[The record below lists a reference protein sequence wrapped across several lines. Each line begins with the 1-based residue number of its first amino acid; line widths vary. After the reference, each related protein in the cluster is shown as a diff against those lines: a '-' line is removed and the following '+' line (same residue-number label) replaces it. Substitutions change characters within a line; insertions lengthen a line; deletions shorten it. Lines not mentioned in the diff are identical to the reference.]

1 MVIVYYRRTVNM
13 GRTKSQSRSSS
24 SSSTRSVPY
33 DMNIPENKTVA
44 RLKVELSSRGIEFPS
59 NAKKSQLLRLWKTY
73 IMKTTSGPIPG
84 QITEPAPLRHDTL
97 PEVPPEARDLLVT
110 SQEEA
115 SQNSPRDGS
124 KHGDLHPMQT
134 AISSMAATMESLV
147 NRISELEKFSNL
159 HPKTITIPQVS
170 LTIHPYYMAE
180 PLSKHTLETAMMSSQ
195 TQRRFSLDN
204 VTGSS
209 VIADNQIDAGNGLS
223 IPQSHGLRTDR
234 GYSSESLPHVELVS
248 PMIRRKIIE
257 GKDINLAVLLIPHYE
272 GAMTNE
278 ERSEMYS
285 CSTRKPDHRLNK
297 ILDLSSFMKA
307 FGIYKSVMTE
317 VYSQRQKELDLY
329 ERNIIDMGMRYPGSG
344 FYEYHKQFSAKAA
357 AYLQQH
363 NIKID
368 WSIRDNILY
377 TNIFTGQQA
386 SSCRLCHSL
395 SHATSF
401 CPQSLHDNRM
411 PTNRYENNQQ
421 FKSNDMKGRNK
432 QFFQDQEIC
441 NNFNGPKGCYRI
453 RCGYSHVCISC
464 HKAHPQ
470 TKCPSNGSV
479 SKTIPESKN
488 EQTPRNRP
496 NK

>member
-1 MVIVYYRRTVNM
+1 M

-44 RLKVELSSRGIEFPS
+44 QLKVELSRRGIEFPS

-73 IMKTTSGPIPG
+73 IMKTTSRPIPG
-84 QITEPAPLRHDTL
+84 QITEPGPIRHDTL

-115 SQNSPRDGS
+115 SQDSLRDGS

-134 AISSMAATMESLV
+134 AMSSMAATMERLV
-147 NRISELEKFSNL
+147 NRVSELEKSSNQ

-170 LTIHPYYMAE
+170 LTTHPYYMAE
-180 PLSKHTLETAMMSSQ
+180 PPSKYTLETAMSSQ
-195 TQRRFSLDN
+195 MRFSLDNDSDNRHNHTN

-209 VIADNQIDAGNGLS
+209 VIADNQIHAGNGLS

-257 GKDINLAVLLIPHYE
+257 GKDINLAVLLMPHYE

-317 VYSQRQKELDLY
+317 VYPQRQKELDLY

-401 CPQSLHDNRM
+401 CPQSLHDHRL
-411 PTNRYENNQQ
+411 PTSRHENNQQ
-421 FKSNDMKGRNK
+421 SKSTDTRGRAK
-432 QFFQDQEIC
+432 QFFQNQEIC
-441 NNFNGPKGCYRI
+441 NNFNGPNGCFRN
-453 RCGYSHVCISC
+453 RCGYTHICSGC

-470 TKCPSNGSV
+470 TKCPNNGSLAKPLPQ
-479 SKTIPESKN
+479 SSKN
-488 EQTPRNRP
+488 EHSPRIRP

>member
-1 MVIVYYRRTVNM
+1 
-13 GRTKSQSRSSS
+13 
-24 SSSTRSVPY
+24 
-33 DMNIPENKTVA
+33 
-44 RLKVELSSRGIEFPS
+44 
-59 NAKKSQLLRLWKTY
+59 
-73 IMKTTSGPIPG
+73 
-84 QITEPAPLRHDTL
+84 
-97 PEVPPEARDLLVT
+97 
-110 SQEEA
+110 
-115 SQNSPRDGS
+115 
-124 KHGDLHPMQT
+124 
-134 AISSMAATMESLV
+134 MAATMERLV
-147 NRISELEKFSNL
+147 NRVSELEKSSNQ

-170 LTIHPYYMAE
+170 LTTHPYYMAE
-180 PLSKHTLETAMMSSQ
+180 PPSKYTLETAMSSQ
-195 TQRRFSLDN
+195 MRFSLDNDSDNRHNHTN

-223 IPQSHGLRTDR
+223 IPQSHGLRSDR

-257 GKDINLAVLLIPHYE
+257 GKNINLAVLLISHYE

-317 VYSQRQKELDLY
+317 VYPQRQKELDLY

-344 FYEYHKQFSAKAA
+344 FYKYHKQFSAKEA

-386 SSCRLCHSL
+386 SSQSRNFLL
-395 SHATSF
+395 S
-401 CPQSLHDNRM
+401 P
-411 PTNRYENNQQ
+411 
-421 FKSNDMKGRNK
+421 
-432 QFFQDQEIC
+432 
-441 NNFNGPKGCYRI
+441 
-453 RCGYSHVCISC
+453 IS
-464 HKAHPQ
+464 
-470 TKCPSNGSV
+470 S
-479 SKTIPESKN
+479 
-488 EQTPRNRP
+488 
-496 NK
+496 